1 MIYEVTRVMVMVL
14 FVLTRGI
21 ISHLLQ
27 SGGISGPGE
36 GGIIHTRCVDNRWDL
51 LRLYKSGSLPVILDS
66 KSVFN

>member
-1 MIYEVTRVMVMVL
+1 MIYGVTRVMVMVL

-36 GGIIHTRCVDNRWDL
+36 EELFTQGVWTTDGI
-51 LRLYKSGSLPVILDS
+51 Y
-66 KSVFN
+66 